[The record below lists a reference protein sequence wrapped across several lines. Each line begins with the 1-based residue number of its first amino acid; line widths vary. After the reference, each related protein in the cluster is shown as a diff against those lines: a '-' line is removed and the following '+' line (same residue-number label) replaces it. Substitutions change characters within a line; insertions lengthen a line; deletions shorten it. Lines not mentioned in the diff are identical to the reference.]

1 MAAVAGAG
9 KTTREIN
16 AEIKRLIAQGATDVY
31 MDSPDARHNLGVA
44 LLDPAHVT
52 FDGSVGYYC
61 AGMIDGPTVQI
72 NGSAAGA
79 WPSRC

>member
-31 MDSPDARHNLGVA
+31 V
-44 LLDPAHVT
+44 
-52 FDGSVGYYC
+52 
-61 AGMIDGPTVQI
+61 
-72 NGSAAGA
+72 
-79 WPSRC
+79 